1 MHNAKH
7 QVGDS
12 TPLTKIGSF
21 IASLF
26 KGARDIDITQ
36 EVSVVNPQNDES
48 RADSKV
54 IYGQHDSRAIEI
66 DEVQPESWQQA
77 TDRLIAEEPLT
88 PKRFKPSRRYF
99 TNWSQYKLIHT
110 LYVRGAVSRR
120 ELGELVDIANIPDLV
135 ARVNRVGWSI
145 RCQRKG
151 EVDATGRCRYRGY
164 YSLSEEDRLLARAK
178 LFLAQRGYV

>member
-1 MHNAKH
+1 MRNAQH

-12 TPLTKIGSF
+12 SALTKVGNF
-21 IASLF
+21 ISSLF
-26 KGARDIDITQ
+26 KGARDVATTQ
-36 EVSVVNPQNDES
+36 DVSVANPQNDES
-48 RADSKV
+48 RAVGKV
-54 IYGQHDSRAIEI
+54 IYGQHKPRAIEI
-66 DEVQPESWQQA
+66 EEVQPESWQQA

-88 PKRFKPSRRYF
+88 PERFKPSRWYF

-135 ARVNRVGWSI
+135 ARTNRLGWSI

-151 EVDATGRCRYRGY
+151 ELDASGRCRYRGY
-164 YSLSEEDRLLARAK
+164 YSLSEEDRQSVRSTLY
-178 LFLAQRGYV
+178 LAQRGYV

>member
-1 MHNAKH
+1 MRNALH

-12 TPLTKIGSF
+12 TALTKVGNF

-26 KGARDIDITQ
+26 KGVRDVATTQ
-36 EVSVVNPQNDES
+36 EAPAANPQDDEN
-48 RADSKV
+48 RAVGKV
-54 IYGQHDSRAIEI
+54 IYGQYALQAVEI
-66 DEVQPESWQQA
+66 DKVTPENRQQA
-77 TDRLIAEEPLT
+77 MEKVIAETQLT
-88 PKRFKPSRRYF
+88 PEMFKPSARFF

-110 LYVRGAVSRR
+110 LFVRRVVSRR

-135 ARVNRVGWSI
+135 ARMNRVGWSI

-164 YSLSEEDRLLARAK
+164 YSLSEEDRPLARAK
-178 LFLAQRGYV
+178 LSLAQRGYV